1 MTSMENAINE
11 SSETDESSETSTFSF
26 IRDKWERQMVENGY
40 QSINELELWDW
51 LKTYEPDRFGFM
63 LSNDDTVLLISQKMQ
78 SLPNRPNHSGASFG
92 HSMRIL
98 QYIAKE
104 GLDKFRLDQTT

>member
-1 MTSMENAINE
+1 MENTITE
-11 SSETDESSETSTFSF
+11 SSENSTFSF
-26 IRDKWERQMVENGY
+26 IRDKWERQLIENGY
-40 QSINELELWDW
+40 QTINELQLWDW
-51 LKTYEPDRFGFM
+51 LKTYELDSFEFM
-63 LSNDDTVLLISQKMQ
+63 LSNDDTVLCISKKMQ
-78 SLPNRPNHSGASFG
+78 SLPNRPNHSCASFG

>member
-1 MTSMENAINE
+1 METPE
-11 SSETDESSETSTFSF
+11 STHVDPASPFDF
-26 IRDKWERQMVENGY
+26 IRDSWERQMIENGY
-40 QSINELELWDW
+40 QTISELELWDW
-51 LKTYEPDRFGFM
+51 LKTYEPGEYGFM
-63 LSNDDTVLLISQKMQ
+63 CSSHDNILRISRKMQ
-78 SLPNRPNHSGASFG
+78 ELPNRSNHSGSSFG

>member
-1 MTSMENAINE
+1 MTSMENTINE
-11 SSETDESSETSTFSF
+11 SSIFSF
-26 IRDKWERQMVENGY
+26 IRDTWERQMVENGY
-40 QSINELELWDW
+40 QAISELELWNW

-63 LSNDDTVLLISQKMQ
+63 FSNDDTILRISQKMQ

-104 GLDKFRLDQTT
+104 GLDKFRLDYTT